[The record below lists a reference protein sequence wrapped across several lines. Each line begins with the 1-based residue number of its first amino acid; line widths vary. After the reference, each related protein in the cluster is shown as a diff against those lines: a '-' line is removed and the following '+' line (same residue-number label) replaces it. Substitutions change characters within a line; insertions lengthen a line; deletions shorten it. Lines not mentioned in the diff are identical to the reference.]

1 VRQISSREE
10 GRAVRIAGWILL
22 LLGLALCLSVV
33 WAPLGL
39 LLMGVGL
46 VALQL
51 AERSRRRAGIAP
63 TPAAAAATS
72 ETPAAEFAM
81 PRAAEAVVFSEP
93 RPIPAPE
100 IAQRAAADKSSY
112 DKQASYDKEAW
123 GRLVEGD
130 SDLAQ
135 LAAVLAD
142 YGQQYVDEFASSY
155 LEAPDKTRIAAIVD
169 GIVARARRPEPAQP
183 IAAPEPYR
191 PPTAPTR
198 EPEVARPRNDPKLT
212 RFVSSAPEAVSA
224 PPAHAPKSAVE
235 PPAKVEV
242 SSNEVA
248 PIVPA
253 QVRRKEEV
261 TREQAPPVSPIPDR
275 ELGSAPIISVDDD
288 LTELIEKF
296 APDSTFLRRT

>member
-1 VRQISSREE
+1 
-10 GRAVRIAGWILL
+10 VRIAGWILL
-22 LLGLALCLSVV
+22 FVGLALCLSVV

-51 AERSRRRAGIAP
+51 AEQSRRRARIAP
-63 TPAAAAATS
+63 APAAAAAATS
-72 ETPAAEFAM
+72 GTPAAEFAM
-81 PRAAEAVVFSEP
+81 PRAAEAVVFREP
-93 RPIPAPE
+93 RRIPAPE

-112 DKQASYDKEAW
+112 DKEAW

-130 SDLAQ
+130 SDLTQ

-155 LEAPDKTRIAAIVD
+155 LEAPDKSRIAAIVD

-183 IAAPEPYR
+183 VAASEPDLPPAAPMP
-191 PPTAPTR
+191 
-198 EPEVARPRNDPKLT
+198 EPEVARPRNDPKRT
-212 RFVSSAPEAVSA
+212 RFVSSAPVAVSG

-235 PPAKVEV
+235 PPAKSEL

-253 QVRRKEEV
+253 QVGRKEEV

-275 ELGSAPIISVDDD
+275 ELRNAPVISVDDD
-288 LTELIEKF
+288 LMEMIKKF

>member
-1 VRQISSREE
+1 
-10 GRAVRIAGWILL
+10 VRIAGWILL

-51 AERSRRRAGIAP
+51 AEQSRRRAGIAP
-63 TPAAAAATS
+63 APAAAATS
-72 ETPAAEFAM
+72 GTPTAELAM
-81 PRAAEAVVFSEP
+81 PRAAEAAVFREP
-93 RPIPAPE
+93 RRIPAPE
-100 IAQRAAADKSSY
+100 IAQRTAADKS
-112 DKQASYDKEAW
+112 SYDKEAW

-135 LAAVLAD
+135 LATVLAD

-155 LEAPDKTRIAAIVD
+155 LEAPDKSRIASIVD

-183 IAAPEPYR
+183 VAASEPYR
-191 PPTAPTR
+191 PPAAPMP
-198 EPEVARPRNDPKLT
+198 EPEVARPRSDPKHT
-212 RFVSSAPEAVSA
+212 RFVSSAPEAVSG
-224 PPAHAPKSAVE
+224 PPAPAPKSAVE
-235 PPAKVEV
+235 PPAKAEM

-253 QVRRKEEV
+253 QVPRKEEV
-261 TREQAPPVSPIPDR
+261 TREQAPPVSPIPDQER
-275 ELGSAPIISVDDD
+275 GNAPIISVDDD